1 MKSIASKKPTHAE
14 FSAQLAAMD
23 WRAAWWQPWQTAARG
38 VAEQVAQGA
47 ALHDALNA
55 YAQHTAQPASF
66 VAQSAL
72 PVGMAY
78 EHYIFDSCLRPVS
91 LGLHDFFNG
100 ICWLNFPQ
108 TKARLNALQAAEISA
123 HGVQATRGPLRDALT
138 LFDESAAIVHCSD
151 ALWNALAAKQWQR
164 AFVQLRAEWH
174 DTQRTQIVL
183 FGHALLEK
191 LVSPYKSVTA
201 QLFRAQAAIDSI
213 AQFDAQL
220 AHTLSPSA
228 LVPKPFIPLPVLGV
242 PGFWA
247 ANEQADFYDDSQ
259 VFRAQR
265 SGAMQT
271 AGKAAARHPAA
282 HRTIPAKF

>member
-138 LFDESAAIVHCSD
+138 LFDESAAIALTHCGTRWPPSNGS
-151 ALWNALAAKQWQR
+151 AHLCSCEPNGTIRSARRLCCLATPCWRSWFHPINRSQPSYFGRKQ
-164 AFVQLRAEWH
+164 
-174 DTQRTQIVL
+174 
-183 FGHALLEK
+183 LLI
-191 LVSPYKSVTA
+191 
-201 QLFRAQAAIDSI
+201 R
-213 AQFDAQL
+213 
-220 AHTLSPSA
+220 
-228 LVPKPFIPLPVLGV
+228 
-242 PGFWA
+242 
-247 ANEQADFYDDSQ
+247 
-259 VFRAQR
+259 
-265 SGAMQT
+265 
-271 AGKAAARHPAA
+271 
-282 HRTIPAKF
+282 